1 MNLVIKRNGTEVP
14 FDEQKIASA
23 IKKAG
28 FVKEPAI
35 NKIIENI
42 KYQLSIKGSLTV
54 EEIQDLVELGL
65 MTSSYKSVAREYIRY
80 RKTRELIRENEKAN
94 ESILKLID
102 DKNEYLKTENSNKNH
117 AIASTQRDYIAGEV
131 SKDISMR
138 LLLPTEVVEAH
149 KKGVIHFHDADYF
162 IQHIHNCFSS
172 ATKFVTDTGVRAFK
186 ECYDGEKVN
195 VLDKDGIWQT
205 ATVRKYGKQT
215 MQYVTL
221 QSGRTVKT
229 IKCTPNHRWVL
240 KDGSVTTAL
249 KEGDRLFCLQEKDV
263 TPVEFNEY
271 FCLGFIL
278 GDGTDCE
285 KDGRKYWSV
294 RLCGEKNKYTDVFLK
309 NGFSQSGKAGND
321 FCFIKRTKISKQD
334 FLTYKMWNLL
344 RHEDLLQLFLG
355 LYAADGA
362 KDRNMIATADARLV
376 ELVQDI
382 SAIAG
387 YHITRCSLHCRD
399 TNFKKN
405 AELYEIG
412 FMRSQPG
419 NRNWVVKSI
428 ELDKH
433 TDAYDAWCVEEPVT
447 HTFTLDGGVVTGNCC
462 LVNLEDILQNG
473 TVINGTLIEKPHS
486 FSTACNIA
494 TQVAAIIAS
503 NQYGGQTMSL
513 AHLAPFVEISRQRI
527 KQEAIA
533 DGLAVKLN
541 EEALNEYVEEQVKR
555 EITRGVQTIQYQIN
569 TLNSSN
575 GQTPFITIFAYLN
588 EAKNEQEKKDLALVI
603 AEVLRQRIQ
612 GVKNEV
618 GHWISPAFPKIIYAL
633 EEDNIHEDSKYWWL
647 TELAAKCT
655 AKRLVPDYISEKKMI
670 ELKGY
675 CFPSMG
681 CRSFLSPW
689 FDKDGKAKFYGRFN
703 QGVCTINLPY
713 VALLARDHAI
723 NSTGTRFE
731 DPETT
736 KATAIRFF
744 WDELDHYAELCHKA
758 LQARHARLLN
768 TPVETSPL
776 HWMYGALSRHEKGTT
791 INDLLFGGYSSIS
804 LGYAGLYECV
814 QALIE
819 ESHTTEK
826 GRKIALEILKKLND
840 YCEKWKKEEDLGYSI
855 YGTPIESTTYKF
867 AKALKEEF
875 GEIPEV
881 SDHDYITNSYHVNV
895 REAIDPFT
903 KLTLEEEF
911 QELSLGGCISYVET
925 ANLQNNIPAVLEVI
939 KFIYDNIMYAELNT
953 KSDYCQICGSTDE
966 IKIVE
971 DNGKLVWECPH
982 CGNKDQSKM
991 NVTRRT
997 CGYLGS
1003 NFWNQ
1008 GRTEEIRDRFVHLG
1022 SDQQEEI

>member
-35 NKIIENI
+35 NKIIEKI

-65 MTSSYKSVAREYIRY
+65 MTSSYKGVAREYIRY

-149 KKGVIHFHDADYF
+149 KKGAIHFHDADYF
-162 IQHIHNCFSS
+162 IQHIHNC
-172 ATKFVTDTGVRAFK
+172 
-186 ECYDGEKVN
+186 
-195 VLDKDGIWQT
+195 
-205 ATVRKYGKQT
+205 
-215 MQYVTL
+215 
-221 QSGRTVKT
+221 
-229 IKCTPNHRWVL
+229 
-240 KDGSVTTAL
+240 AL
-249 KEGDRLFCLQEKDV
+249 
-263 TPVEFNEY
+263 
-271 FCLGFIL
+271 I
-278 GDGTDCE
+278 
-285 KDGRKYWSV
+285 
-294 RLCGEKNKYTDVFLK
+294 
-309 NGFSQSGKAGND
+309 
-321 FCFIKRTKISKQD
+321 
-334 FLTYKMWNLL
+334 
-344 RHEDLLQLFLG
+344 
-355 LYAADGA
+355 
-362 KDRNMIATADARLV
+362 
-376 ELVQDI
+376 
-382 SAIAG
+382 
-387 YHITRCSLHCRD
+387 
-399 TNFKKN
+399 
-405 AELYEIG
+405 
-412 FMRSQPG
+412 
-419 NRNWVVKSI
+419 
-428 ELDKH
+428 
-433 TDAYDAWCVEEPVT
+433 
-447 HTFTLDGGVVTGNCC
+447 
-462 LVNLEDILQNG
+462 NLEDILQNG

-513 AHLAPFVEISRQRI
+513 AHLAPFVEVSRQRI

-541 EEALNEYVEEQVKR
+541 EGALNEYVEEQVKR

-776 HWMYGALSRHEKGTT
+776 HWMYGAIARLPKGST
-791 INDLLFGGYSSIS
+791 INDLLVGGYSSIS

-814 QALIE
+814 QALIG
-819 ESHTTEK
+819 ESHTTER
-826 GRKIALEILKKLND
+826 GRKIAIEILRKLND

-925 ANLQNNIPAVLEVI
+925 ANLQNNITAVLEVI

-971 DNGKLVWECPH
+971 DNGKLVWECPN

>member
-35 NKIIENI
+35 NKIIEKI

-65 MTSSYKSVAREYIRY
+65 MTSSYKGVAREYIRY

-149 KKGVIHFHDADYF
+149 KKGAIHFHDADYF
-162 IQHIHNCFSS
+162 IQHIH
-172 ATKFVTDTGVRAFK
+172 
-186 ECYDGEKVN
+186 
-195 VLDKDGIWQT
+195 
-205 ATVRKYGKQT
+205 
-215 MQYVTL
+215 
-221 QSGRTVKT
+221 
-229 IKCTPNHRWVL
+229 
-240 KDGSVTTAL
+240 
-249 KEGDRLFCLQEKDV
+249 
-263 TPVEFNEY
+263 
-271 FCLGFIL
+271 
-278 GDGTDCE
+278 
-285 KDGRKYWSV
+285 
-294 RLCGEKNKYTDVFLK
+294 
-309 NGFSQSGKAGND
+309 
-321 FCFIKRTKISKQD
+321 
-334 FLTYKMWNLL
+334 
-344 RHEDLLQLFLG
+344 
-355 LYAADGA
+355 
-362 KDRNMIATADARLV
+362 
-376 ELVQDI
+376 
-382 SAIAG
+382 
-387 YHITRCSLHCRD
+387 
-399 TNFKKN
+399 
-405 AELYEIG
+405 
-412 FMRSQPG
+412 
-419 NRNWVVKSI
+419 
-428 ELDKH
+428 
-433 TDAYDAWCVEEPVT
+433 
-447 HTFTLDGGVVTGNCC
+447 NCC

-513 AHLAPFVEISRQRI
+513 AHLAPFVEVSRQRI

-689 FDKDGKAKFYGRFN
+689 FDKDGKAKFYGRWN

-814 QALIE
+814 QALIG
-819 ESHTTEK
+819 ESHTNER
-826 GRKIALEILKKLND
+826 GRKIALEILRKLNG

>member
-35 NKIIENI
+35 NKIIEKI

-117 AIASTQRDYIAGEV
+117 RIASTQRDYIAGEV
-131 SKDISMR
+131 SKDISTR

-149 KKGVIHFHDADYF
+149 KKGVIHMHDLDYF
-162 IQHIHNCFSS
+162 IQHIH
-172 ATKFVTDTGVRAFK
+172 
-186 ECYDGEKVN
+186 
-195 VLDKDGIWQT
+195 
-205 ATVRKYGKQT
+205 
-215 MQYVTL
+215 
-221 QSGRTVKT
+221 
-229 IKCTPNHRWVL
+229 
-240 KDGSVTTAL
+240 
-249 KEGDRLFCLQEKDV
+249 
-263 TPVEFNEY
+263 
-271 FCLGFIL
+271 
-278 GDGTDCE
+278 
-285 KDGRKYWSV
+285 
-294 RLCGEKNKYTDVFLK
+294 
-309 NGFSQSGKAGND
+309 
-321 FCFIKRTKISKQD
+321 
-334 FLTYKMWNLL
+334 
-344 RHEDLLQLFLG
+344 
-355 LYAADGA
+355 
-362 KDRNMIATADARLV
+362 
-376 ELVQDI
+376 
-382 SAIAG
+382 
-387 YHITRCSLHCRD
+387 
-399 TNFKKN
+399 
-405 AELYEIG
+405 
-412 FMRSQPG
+412 
-419 NRNWVVKSI
+419 
-428 ELDKH
+428 
-433 TDAYDAWCVEEPVT
+433 
-447 HTFTLDGGVVTGNCC
+447 NCC

-513 AHLAPFVEISRQRI
+513 AHLAPFVEVSRQRI

-612 GVKNEV
+612 GVKNEI
-618 GHWISPAFPKIIYAL
+618 GQWISPAFPKIIYAL
-633 EEDNIHEDSKYWWL
+633 EEDNIHGDSKYWWL

-744 WDELDHYAELCHKA
+744 WDELDHYAELCHTA

-826 GRKIALEILKKLND
+826 GRKIALEILRKLND

-875 GEIPEV
+875 GEISEV
-881 SDHDYITNSYHVNV
+881 SDHNYITNSYHCSV
-895 REAIDPFT
+895 REEIDPFE
-903 KLTLEEEF
+903 KLALESEF
-911 QELSLGGCISYVET
+911 QKLSLGGCISYVET

-953 KSDYCQICGSTDE
+953 KSDFCQVCGSTDE
-966 IKIVE
+966 IQIVE
-971 DNGKLVWECPH
+971 EDGKLVWECPN
-982 CGNKDQSKM
+982 CGNRDQSKM

-1008 GRTEEIRDRFVHLG
+1008 GRTEEIKDRFVHLG

>member
-35 NKIIENI
+35 NKIIEKI

-162 IQHIHNCFSS
+162 IQHIHNC
-172 ATKFVTDTGVRAFK
+172 
-186 ECYDGEKVN
+186 
-195 VLDKDGIWQT
+195 
-205 ATVRKYGKQT
+205 
-215 MQYVTL
+215 
-221 QSGRTVKT
+221 
-229 IKCTPNHRWVL
+229 
-240 KDGSVTTAL
+240 
-249 KEGDRLFCLQEKDV
+249 
-263 TPVEFNEY
+263 
-271 FCLGFIL
+271 
-278 GDGTDCE
+278 
-285 KDGRKYWSV
+285 
-294 RLCGEKNKYTDVFLK
+294 
-309 NGFSQSGKAGND
+309 
-321 FCFIKRTKISKQD
+321 
-334 FLTYKMWNLL
+334 
-344 RHEDLLQLFLG
+344 
-355 LYAADGA
+355 
-362 KDRNMIATADARLV
+362 
-376 ELVQDI
+376 
-382 SAIAG
+382 
-387 YHITRCSLHCRD
+387 
-399 TNFKKN
+399 
-405 AELYEIG
+405 
-412 FMRSQPG
+412 
-419 NRNWVVKSI
+419 
-428 ELDKH
+428 
-433 TDAYDAWCVEEPVT
+433 
-447 HTFTLDGGVVTGNCC
+447 C

-513 AHLAPFVEISRQRI
+513 AHLAPFVEVSRQRI

-713 VALLARDHAI
+713 IALLARDHAI

-814 QALIE
+814 QALIG
-819 ESHTTEK
+819 ESHTTER
-826 GRKIALEILKKLND
+826 GRKIALEILRKLND

-867 AKALKEEF
+867 ARALKEEF

-939 KFIYDNIMYAELNT
+939 KFIYNNIMYAELNT

-982 CGNKDQSKM
+982 CGNRDQSKM

-1008 GRTEEIRDRFVHLG
+1008 GRTEEIKDRFVHLG

>member
-35 NKIIENI
+35 NKIIEKI

-65 MTSSYKSVAREYIRY
+65 MTSSYKGVAREYIRY

-117 AIASTQRDYIAGEV
+117 RIASTQRDYIAGEV
-131 SKDISMR
+131 SKDISTR

-149 KKGVIHFHDADYF
+149 KKGVIHMHDLDYF
-162 IQHIHNCFSS
+162 IQHIH
-172 ATKFVTDTGVRAFK
+172 
-186 ECYDGEKVN
+186 
-195 VLDKDGIWQT
+195 
-205 ATVRKYGKQT
+205 
-215 MQYVTL
+215 
-221 QSGRTVKT
+221 
-229 IKCTPNHRWVL
+229 
-240 KDGSVTTAL
+240 
-249 KEGDRLFCLQEKDV
+249 
-263 TPVEFNEY
+263 
-271 FCLGFIL
+271 
-278 GDGTDCE
+278 
-285 KDGRKYWSV
+285 
-294 RLCGEKNKYTDVFLK
+294 
-309 NGFSQSGKAGND
+309 
-321 FCFIKRTKISKQD
+321 
-334 FLTYKMWNLL
+334 
-344 RHEDLLQLFLG
+344 
-355 LYAADGA
+355 
-362 KDRNMIATADARLV
+362 
-376 ELVQDI
+376 
-382 SAIAG
+382 
-387 YHITRCSLHCRD
+387 
-399 TNFKKN
+399 
-405 AELYEIG
+405 
-412 FMRSQPG
+412 
-419 NRNWVVKSI
+419 
-428 ELDKH
+428 
-433 TDAYDAWCVEEPVT
+433 
-447 HTFTLDGGVVTGNCC
+447 NCC

-513 AHLAPFVEISRQRI
+513 AHLAPFVEVSRQRI

-533 DGLAVKLN
+533 DGLAIKLN
-541 EEALNEYVEEQVKR
+541 EEALNEYIEAQVKR

-633 EEDNIHEDSKYWWL
+633 EEDNITEDSKYWWL

-744 WDELDHYAELCHKA
+744 WDELDHYAELCHTA

-768 TPVETSPL
+768 TSVETSPL

-953 KSDYCQICGSTDE
+953 KSDYCQVCGSTDE

-971 DNGKLVWECPH
+971 DNGKLVWECPN
-982 CGNKDQSKM
+982 CGNRDQSKM

-1008 GRTEEIRDRFVHLG
+1008 GRTEEIKDRFVHLG

>member
-35 NKIIENI
+35 YKIIEKI

-117 AIASTQRDYIAGEV
+117 RIASTQRDYIAGEV
-131 SKDISMR
+131 SKDISTR

-149 KKGVIHFHDADYF
+149 KKGVIHMHDLDYF
-162 IQHIHNCFSS
+162 IQHIHNC
-172 ATKFVTDTGVRAFK
+172 
-186 ECYDGEKVN
+186 
-195 VLDKDGIWQT
+195 
-205 ATVRKYGKQT
+205 
-215 MQYVTL
+215 
-221 QSGRTVKT
+221 
-229 IKCTPNHRWVL
+229 
-240 KDGSVTTAL
+240 
-249 KEGDRLFCLQEKDV
+249 
-263 TPVEFNEY
+263 
-271 FCLGFIL
+271 
-278 GDGTDCE
+278 
-285 KDGRKYWSV
+285 
-294 RLCGEKNKYTDVFLK
+294 
-309 NGFSQSGKAGND
+309 
-321 FCFIKRTKISKQD
+321 
-334 FLTYKMWNLL
+334 
-344 RHEDLLQLFLG
+344 
-355 LYAADGA
+355 
-362 KDRNMIATADARLV
+362 
-376 ELVQDI
+376 
-382 SAIAG
+382 
-387 YHITRCSLHCRD
+387 SL
-399 TNFKKN
+399 
-405 AELYEIG
+405 I
-412 FMRSQPG
+412 
-419 NRNWVVKSI
+419 
-428 ELDKH
+428 
-433 TDAYDAWCVEEPVT
+433 
-447 HTFTLDGGVVTGNCC
+447 
-462 LVNLEDILQNG
+462 NLEDILQNG

-513 AHLAPFVEISRQRI
+513 AHLAPFVEVSRQRI

-603 AEVLRQRIQ
+603 AEVLHQRIQ

-618 GHWISPAFPKIIYAL
+618 GQWISPAFPKIIYAL

-689 FDKDGKAKFYGRFN
+689 FDKDGKAKFYGRWN

-744 WDELDHYAELCHKA
+744 WDELDHYTELCHIA

-814 QALIE
+814 QALIGQ
-819 ESHTTEK
+819 SHTSENGK
-826 GRKIALEILKKLND
+826 ELALQILRKLNA
-840 YCEKWKKEEDLGYSI
+840 YCEKWKAEENIGYAL
-855 YGTPIESTTYKF
+855 YGTPLESTTYKF
-867 AKALKEEF
+867 ARALKEEF
-875 GEIPEV
+875 GEIPEI

-895 REAIDPFT
+895 REEIDPFE
-903 KLTLEEEF
+903 KLALESEF
-911 QELSLGGCISYVET
+911 QKLSLGGCISYVET

-953 KSDYCQICGSTDE
+953 KSDFCQVCGSTDE
-966 IKIVE
+966 IQIVE
-971 DNGKLVWECPH
+971 EDGKLVWECPN
-982 CGNKDQSKM
+982 CGNRDQSKM

-1008 GRTEEIRDRFVHLG
+1008 GRTEEIKDRFVHLG

>member
-35 NKIIENI
+35 NKIIEKI

-65 MTSSYKSVAREYIRY
+65 MTSSYKGVAREYIRY

-149 KKGVIHFHDADYF
+149 KKGAIHFHDADYF
-162 IQHIHNCFSS
+162 IQHIHNC
-172 ATKFVTDTGVRAFK
+172 
-186 ECYDGEKVN
+186 
-195 VLDKDGIWQT
+195 
-205 ATVRKYGKQT
+205 
-215 MQYVTL
+215 
-221 QSGRTVKT
+221 
-229 IKCTPNHRWVL
+229 
-240 KDGSVTTAL
+240 AL
-249 KEGDRLFCLQEKDV
+249 
-263 TPVEFNEY
+263 
-271 FCLGFIL
+271 I
-278 GDGTDCE
+278 
-285 KDGRKYWSV
+285 
-294 RLCGEKNKYTDVFLK
+294 
-309 NGFSQSGKAGND
+309 
-321 FCFIKRTKISKQD
+321 
-334 FLTYKMWNLL
+334 
-344 RHEDLLQLFLG
+344 
-355 LYAADGA
+355 
-362 KDRNMIATADARLV
+362 
-376 ELVQDI
+376 
-382 SAIAG
+382 
-387 YHITRCSLHCRD
+387 
-399 TNFKKN
+399 
-405 AELYEIG
+405 
-412 FMRSQPG
+412 
-419 NRNWVVKSI
+419 
-428 ELDKH
+428 
-433 TDAYDAWCVEEPVT
+433 
-447 HTFTLDGGVVTGNCC
+447 
-462 LVNLEDILQNG
+462 NLEDILQNG

-513 AHLAPFVEISRQRI
+513 AHLAPFVEVSRQRI

-541 EEALNEYVEEQVKR
+541 EGALNEYVEEQVKR

-776 HWMYGALSRHEKGTT
+776 HWMYGAIARLPKGST
-791 INDLLFGGYSSIS
+791 INDLLVGGYSSIS

-814 QALIE
+814 QALIG
-819 ESHTTEK
+819 ESHTTER
-826 GRKIALEILKKLND
+826 GRKIAIEILRKLND

-895 REAIDPFT
+895 REVIDPFT

-925 ANLQNNIPAVLEVI
+925 ANLQNNITAVLEVI

-971 DNGKLVWECPH
+971 DNGKLVWECPN

>member
-1 MNLVIKRNGTEVP
+1 MKSVVKRNGTVVP
-14 FDEQKIASA
+14 FDEEKIVSA

-28 FVKEPAI
+28 FVRETTI
-35 NKIIENI
+35 RKIVEQV

-65 MTSSYKSVAREYIRY
+65 MTSSYKMVAREYIRY
-80 RKTRELIRENEKAN
+80 RKVREMIRENEKAN

-117 AIASTQRDYIAGEV
+117 TIASTQRDYIAGEV
-131 SKDISMR
+131 SKDITMR
-138 LLLPTEVVEAH
+138 LLLPKEVVEAH
-149 KKGVIHFHDADYF
+149 KKGILHFHDADYF
-162 IQHIHNCFSS
+162 IQHIHNCS
-172 ATKFVTDTGVRAFK
+172 
-186 ECYDGEKVN
+186 
-195 VLDKDGIWQT
+195 LI
-205 ATVRKYGKQT
+205 
-215 MQYVTL
+215 
-221 QSGRTVKT
+221 
-229 IKCTPNHRWVL
+229 
-240 KDGSVTTAL
+240 
-249 KEGDRLFCLQEKDV
+249 
-263 TPVEFNEY
+263 
-271 FCLGFIL
+271 
-278 GDGTDCE
+278 
-285 KDGRKYWSV
+285 
-294 RLCGEKNKYTDVFLK
+294 
-309 NGFSQSGKAGND
+309 
-321 FCFIKRTKISKQD
+321 
-334 FLTYKMWNLL
+334 
-344 RHEDLLQLFLG
+344 DL
-355 LYAADGA
+355 
-362 KDRNMIATADARLV
+362 
-376 ELVQDI
+376 E
-382 SAIAG
+382 S
-387 YHITRCSLHCRD
+387 
-399 TNFKKN
+399 
-405 AELYEIG
+405 
-412 FMRSQPG
+412 
-419 NRNWVVKSI
+419 
-428 ELDKH
+428 
-433 TDAYDAWCVEEPVT
+433 
-447 HTFTLDGGVVTGNCC
+447 
-462 LVNLEDILQNG
+462 ILQNG

-513 AHLAPFVEISRQRI
+513 AHLAPFVEVSRQKIREKLMTLYGGEAPDCFDEIVEDFLQDEI
-527 KQEAIA
+527 K
-533 DGLAVKLN
+533 
-541 EEALNEYVEEQVKR
+541 
-555 EITRGVQTIQYQIN
+555 RGVQMIQYQIN

-588 EAKNEQEKKDLALVI
+588 EAKNEREKEDLALVI
-603 AEVLRQRIQ
+603 AEVLRQRIK

-618 GHWISPAFPKIIYAL
+618 GQWISPAFPKIIYAL

-647 TELAAKCT
+647 TKLAAKCT

-736 KATAIRFF
+736 KATSIRFF
-744 WDELDHYAELCHKA
+744 WDELDHYTELCHIA
-758 LQARHARLLN
+758 LQARHARLLD

-776 HWMYGALSRHEKGTT
+776 HWMYGAIARLPKGST
-791 INDLLFGGYSSIS
+791 INELLTGGYSSIS

-814 QALIE
+814 QALIG
-819 ESHTTEK
+819 ESHTTER
-826 GRKIALEILKKLND
+826 GRKIALAILQKLND
-840 YCEKWKKEEDLGYSI
+840 YCEKWKKEENLGYSI

-895 REAIDPFT
+895 REAIDPFQ
-903 KLTLEEEF
+903 KLALEEEF

-925 ANLQNNIPAVLEVI
+925 ANLQNNIPVVLEVI

-953 KSDYCQICGSTDE
+953 KSDYCQVCGSTDE

-971 DNGKLVWECPH
+971 EDGKLVWECPH
-982 CGNKDQSKM
+982 CGNRDQSKM

-997 CGYLGS
+997 CGL
-1003 NFWNQ
+1003 N
-1008 GRTEEIRDRFVHLG
+1008 
-1022 SDQQEEI
+1022 

>member
-35 NKIIENI
+35 NKIIEKI

-162 IQHIHNCFSS
+162 IQHIH
-172 ATKFVTDTGVRAFK
+172 
-186 ECYDGEKVN
+186 
-195 VLDKDGIWQT
+195 
-205 ATVRKYGKQT
+205 
-215 MQYVTL
+215 
-221 QSGRTVKT
+221 
-229 IKCTPNHRWVL
+229 
-240 KDGSVTTAL
+240 
-249 KEGDRLFCLQEKDV
+249 
-263 TPVEFNEY
+263 
-271 FCLGFIL
+271 
-278 GDGTDCE
+278 
-285 KDGRKYWSV
+285 
-294 RLCGEKNKYTDVFLK
+294 
-309 NGFSQSGKAGND
+309 
-321 FCFIKRTKISKQD
+321 
-334 FLTYKMWNLL
+334 
-344 RHEDLLQLFLG
+344 
-355 LYAADGA
+355 
-362 KDRNMIATADARLV
+362 
-376 ELVQDI
+376 
-382 SAIAG
+382 
-387 YHITRCSLHCRD
+387 
-399 TNFKKN
+399 
-405 AELYEIG
+405 
-412 FMRSQPG
+412 
-419 NRNWVVKSI
+419 
-428 ELDKH
+428 
-433 TDAYDAWCVEEPVT
+433 
-447 HTFTLDGGVVTGNCC
+447 NCC

-689 FDKDGKAKFYGRFN
+689 FDKDGKAKFYGR
-703 QGVCTINLPY
+703 
-713 VALLARDHAI
+713 
-723 NSTGTRFE
+723 
-731 DPETT
+731 
-736 KATAIRFF
+736 
-744 WDELDHYAELCHKA
+744 
-758 LQARHARLLN
+758 
-768 TPVETSPL
+768 
-776 HWMYGALSRHEKGTT
+776 
-791 INDLLFGGYSSIS
+791 
-804 LGYAGLYECV
+804 
-814 QALIE
+814 
-819 ESHTTEK
+819 
-826 GRKIALEILKKLND
+826 
-840 YCEKWKKEEDLGYSI
+840 
-855 YGTPIESTTYKF
+855 
-867 AKALKEEF
+867 
-875 GEIPEV
+875 
-881 SDHDYITNSYHVNV
+881 
-895 REAIDPFT
+895 
-903 KLTLEEEF
+903 LTF
-911 QELSLGGCISYVET
+911 C
-925 ANLQNNIPAVLEVI
+925 
-939 KFIYDNIMYAELNT
+939 
-953 KSDYCQICGSTDE
+953 
-966 IKIVE
+966 
-971 DNGKLVWECPH
+971 
-982 CGNKDQSKM
+982 
-991 NVTRRT
+991 
-997 CGYLGS
+997 
-1003 NFWNQ
+1003 
-1008 GRTEEIRDRFVHLG
+1008 
-1022 SDQQEEI
+1022 

>member
-35 NKIIENI
+35 NKIIDKI

-162 IQHIHNCFSS
+162 IQHIHNC
-172 ATKFVTDTGVRAFK
+172 
-186 ECYDGEKVN
+186 
-195 VLDKDGIWQT
+195 
-205 ATVRKYGKQT
+205 
-215 MQYVTL
+215 
-221 QSGRTVKT
+221 
-229 IKCTPNHRWVL
+229 
-240 KDGSVTTAL
+240 
-249 KEGDRLFCLQEKDV
+249 
-263 TPVEFNEY
+263 
-271 FCLGFIL
+271 
-278 GDGTDCE
+278 
-285 KDGRKYWSV
+285 
-294 RLCGEKNKYTDVFLK
+294 
-309 NGFSQSGKAGND
+309 
-321 FCFIKRTKISKQD
+321 
-334 FLTYKMWNLL
+334 
-344 RHEDLLQLFLG
+344 
-355 LYAADGA
+355 
-362 KDRNMIATADARLV
+362 
-376 ELVQDI
+376 
-382 SAIAG
+382 
-387 YHITRCSLHCRD
+387 
-399 TNFKKN
+399 
-405 AELYEIG
+405 
-412 FMRSQPG
+412 
-419 NRNWVVKSI
+419 
-428 ELDKH
+428 
-433 TDAYDAWCVEEPVT
+433 
-447 HTFTLDGGVVTGNCC
+447 C

-513 AHLAPFVEISRQRI
+513 AHLAPFVEVSRQRI

-541 EEALNEYVEEQVKR
+541 EEVLNEYVEEQVKR

-618 GHWISPAFPKIIYAL
+618 GQWISPAFPKIIYAL

-689 FDKDGKAKFYGRFN
+689 FDKDGKAKFYGRWN

-713 VALLARDHAI
+713 IALLARDHAI

-744 WDELDHYAELCHKA
+744 WDELDHYAELCHTA

-814 QALIE
+814 QALIGQ
-819 ESHTTEK
+819 SHTSENGK
-826 GRKIALEILKKLND
+826 ELALQILRKLNA
-840 YCEKWKKEEDLGYSI
+840 YCEKWKAEENIGYAL
-855 YGTPIESTTYKF
+855 YGTPLESTTYKF
-867 AKALKEEF
+867 ARALKEEF
-875 GEIPEV
+875 GEIPEI

-895 REAIDPFT
+895 REEIDPFE
-903 KLTLEEEF
+903 KLALESEF
-911 QELSLGGCISYVET
+911 QKLSLGGCISYVET

-953 KSDYCQICGSTDE
+953 KSDFCQVCGSTDE
-966 IKIVE
+966 IQIVE
-971 DNGKLVWECPH
+971 EDGKLIWECPN
-982 CGNKDQSKM
+982 CGNRDQSKM

-1008 GRTEEIRDRFVHLG
+1008 GRTEEIKDRFVHLG

>member
-28 FVKEPAI
+28 FVKEPTI
-35 NKIIENI
+35 NKIIEKV

-65 MTSSYKSVAREYIRY
+65 MTSSYKGVAREYIRY

-162 IQHIHNCFSS
+162 IQHIHNC
-172 ATKFVTDTGVRAFK
+172 
-186 ECYDGEKVN
+186 
-195 VLDKDGIWQT
+195 
-205 ATVRKYGKQT
+205 
-215 MQYVTL
+215 
-221 QSGRTVKT
+221 
-229 IKCTPNHRWVL
+229 
-240 KDGSVTTAL
+240 
-249 KEGDRLFCLQEKDV
+249 
-263 TPVEFNEY
+263 
-271 FCLGFIL
+271 
-278 GDGTDCE
+278 
-285 KDGRKYWSV
+285 
-294 RLCGEKNKYTDVFLK
+294 
-309 NGFSQSGKAGND
+309 
-321 FCFIKRTKISKQD
+321 
-334 FLTYKMWNLL
+334 
-344 RHEDLLQLFLG
+344 
-355 LYAADGA
+355 
-362 KDRNMIATADARLV
+362 
-376 ELVQDI
+376 
-382 SAIAG
+382 
-387 YHITRCSLHCRD
+387 
-399 TNFKKN
+399 
-405 AELYEIG
+405 
-412 FMRSQPG
+412 
-419 NRNWVVKSI
+419 
-428 ELDKH
+428 
-433 TDAYDAWCVEEPVT
+433 
-447 HTFTLDGGVVTGNCC
+447 C

-513 AHLAPFVEISRQRI
+513 AHLAPFVEVSRQRI

>member
-35 NKIIENI
+35 NKIIEKI

-65 MTSSYKSVAREYIRY
+65 MTSSYKGVAREYIRY

-162 IQHIHNCFSS
+162 IQHIHNC
-172 ATKFVTDTGVRAFK
+172 
-186 ECYDGEKVN
+186 
-195 VLDKDGIWQT
+195 
-205 ATVRKYGKQT
+205 
-215 MQYVTL
+215 
-221 QSGRTVKT
+221 
-229 IKCTPNHRWVL
+229 
-240 KDGSVTTAL
+240 
-249 KEGDRLFCLQEKDV
+249 
-263 TPVEFNEY
+263 
-271 FCLGFIL
+271 
-278 GDGTDCE
+278 
-285 KDGRKYWSV
+285 
-294 RLCGEKNKYTDVFLK
+294 
-309 NGFSQSGKAGND
+309 
-321 FCFIKRTKISKQD
+321 
-334 FLTYKMWNLL
+334 
-344 RHEDLLQLFLG
+344 
-355 LYAADGA
+355 
-362 KDRNMIATADARLV
+362 
-376 ELVQDI
+376 
-382 SAIAG
+382 
-387 YHITRCSLHCRD
+387 SL
-399 TNFKKN
+399 
-405 AELYEIG
+405 I
-412 FMRSQPG
+412 
-419 NRNWVVKSI
+419 
-428 ELDKH
+428 
-433 TDAYDAWCVEEPVT
+433 
-447 HTFTLDGGVVTGNCC
+447 
-462 LVNLEDILQNG
+462 NLEDILQNG

-513 AHLAPFVEISRQRI
+513 AHLAPFVEVSRQRI

-588 EAKNEQEKKDLALVI
+588 EAENEQEKKDLALVI

-618 GHWISPAFPKIIYAL
+618 GQWISPAFPKIIYAL

-689 FDKDGKAKFYGRFN
+689 FDKDGKAKFYGRWN

-744 WDELDHYAELCHKA
+744 WDELDHYAELCHIA

-768 TPVETSPL
+768 TSVETSPL

-814 QALIE
+814 QALIGQ
-819 ESHTTEK
+819 SHTSENGK
-826 GRKIALEILKKLND
+826 ELALQILRKLNA
-840 YCEKWKKEEDLGYSI
+840 YCEKWKAEENIGYAL
-855 YGTPIESTTYKF
+855 YGTPLESTTYKF

-895 REAIDPFT
+895 REEIDPFE
-903 KLTLEEEF
+903 KLALESEF
-911 QELSLGGCISYVET
+911 QKLSLGGCISYVET

-953 KSDYCQICGSTDE
+953 KSDFCQVCGSTDE
-966 IKIVE
+966 IQIVE
-971 DNGKLVWECPH
+971 EDGKLIWECPN
-982 CGNKDQSKM
+982 CGNRDQSKM

-1008 GRTEEIRDRFVHLG
+1008 GRTEEIKDRFVHLG

>member
-35 NKIIENI
+35 NKIIEKI

-65 MTSSYKSVAREYIRY
+65 MTSSYKGVAREYIRY

-162 IQHIHNCFSS
+162 IQHIHNC
-172 ATKFVTDTGVRAFK
+172 
-186 ECYDGEKVN
+186 
-195 VLDKDGIWQT
+195 
-205 ATVRKYGKQT
+205 
-215 MQYVTL
+215 
-221 QSGRTVKT
+221 
-229 IKCTPNHRWVL
+229 
-240 KDGSVTTAL
+240 
-249 KEGDRLFCLQEKDV
+249 
-263 TPVEFNEY
+263 
-271 FCLGFIL
+271 
-278 GDGTDCE
+278 
-285 KDGRKYWSV
+285 
-294 RLCGEKNKYTDVFLK
+294 
-309 NGFSQSGKAGND
+309 
-321 FCFIKRTKISKQD
+321 
-334 FLTYKMWNLL
+334 
-344 RHEDLLQLFLG
+344 
-355 LYAADGA
+355 
-362 KDRNMIATADARLV
+362 
-376 ELVQDI
+376 
-382 SAIAG
+382 
-387 YHITRCSLHCRD
+387 
-399 TNFKKN
+399 
-405 AELYEIG
+405 
-412 FMRSQPG
+412 
-419 NRNWVVKSI
+419 
-428 ELDKH
+428 
-433 TDAYDAWCVEEPVT
+433 
-447 HTFTLDGGVVTGNCC
+447 C

-513 AHLAPFVEISRQRI
+513 AHLAPFVEVSRQRI

-541 EEALNEYVEEQVKR
+541 EETLNEYVEEQVKR

-819 ESHTTEK
+819 ESHTTER
-826 GRKIALEILKKLND
+826 GRKIALEILRKLND

>member
-35 NKIIENI
+35 NKIIEKI

-65 MTSSYKSVAREYIRY
+65 MTSSYKGVAREYIRY

-117 AIASTQRDYIAGEV
+117 RIASTQRDYIAGEV
-131 SKDISMR
+131 SKDISTR

-149 KKGVIHFHDADYF
+149 KKGVIHMHDLDYF
-162 IQHIHNCFSS
+162 IQHIHNCS
-172 ATKFVTDTGVRAFK
+172 
-186 ECYDGEKVN
+186 
-195 VLDKDGIWQT
+195 
-205 ATVRKYGKQT
+205 
-215 MQYVTL
+215 
-221 QSGRTVKT
+221 
-229 IKCTPNHRWVL
+229 
-240 KDGSVTTAL
+240 
-249 KEGDRLFCLQEKDV
+249 
-263 TPVEFNEY
+263 
-271 FCLGFIL
+271 
-278 GDGTDCE
+278 
-285 KDGRKYWSV
+285 
-294 RLCGEKNKYTDVFLK
+294 
-309 NGFSQSGKAGND
+309 
-321 FCFIKRTKISKQD
+321 
-334 FLTYKMWNLL
+334 
-344 RHEDLLQLFLG
+344 
-355 LYAADGA
+355 
-362 KDRNMIATADARLV
+362 
-376 ELVQDI
+376 
-382 SAIAG
+382 
-387 YHITRCSLHCRD
+387 
-399 TNFKKN
+399 
-405 AELYEIG
+405 
-412 FMRSQPG
+412 
-419 NRNWVVKSI
+419 
-428 ELDKH
+428 
-433 TDAYDAWCVEEPVT
+433 
-447 HTFTLDGGVVTGNCC
+447 

-473 TVINGTLIEKPHS
+473 TVINGTMIEKPHS

-513 AHLAPFVEISRQRI
+513 AHLAPFVEVSRQRI

-633 EEDNIHEDSKYWWL
+633 EEDNITEDSKYWWL

-776 HWMYGALSRHEKGTT
+776 HWMYGALSRHEKGST

-826 GRKIALEILKKLND
+826 GRKIALEILRKLND

-971 DNGKLVWECPH
+971 DNGKLVWECPN
-982 CGNKDQSKM
+982 CGNRDQSKM
-991 NVTRRT
+991 NVIRRT
-997 CGYLGS
+997 CGYCGS

>member
-35 NKIIENI
+35 NKIIEKI

-65 MTSSYKSVAREYIRY
+65 MTSSYKGVAREYIRY

-162 IQHIHNCFSS
+162 IQHIHNC
-172 ATKFVTDTGVRAFK
+172 
-186 ECYDGEKVN
+186 
-195 VLDKDGIWQT
+195 
-205 ATVRKYGKQT
+205 
-215 MQYVTL
+215 
-221 QSGRTVKT
+221 
-229 IKCTPNHRWVL
+229 
-240 KDGSVTTAL
+240 
-249 KEGDRLFCLQEKDV
+249 
-263 TPVEFNEY
+263 
-271 FCLGFIL
+271 
-278 GDGTDCE
+278 
-285 KDGRKYWSV
+285 
-294 RLCGEKNKYTDVFLK
+294 
-309 NGFSQSGKAGND
+309 
-321 FCFIKRTKISKQD
+321 
-334 FLTYKMWNLL
+334 
-344 RHEDLLQLFLG
+344 
-355 LYAADGA
+355 
-362 KDRNMIATADARLV
+362 
-376 ELVQDI
+376 
-382 SAIAG
+382 
-387 YHITRCSLHCRD
+387 
-399 TNFKKN
+399 
-405 AELYEIG
+405 
-412 FMRSQPG
+412 
-419 NRNWVVKSI
+419 
-428 ELDKH
+428 
-433 TDAYDAWCVEEPVT
+433 
-447 HTFTLDGGVVTGNCC
+447 C

-513 AHLAPFVEISRQRI
+513 AHLAPFVEVSRQRI

-689 FDKDGKAKFYGRFN
+689 FDKNGKAKFYGR
-703 QGVCTINLPY
+703 
-713 VALLARDHAI
+713 
-723 NSTGTRFE
+723 
-731 DPETT
+731 
-736 KATAIRFF
+736 
-744 WDELDHYAELCHKA
+744 
-758 LQARHARLLN
+758 
-768 TPVETSPL
+768 
-776 HWMYGALSRHEKGTT
+776 
-791 INDLLFGGYSSIS
+791 
-804 LGYAGLYECV
+804 
-814 QALIE
+814 
-819 ESHTTEK
+819 
-826 GRKIALEILKKLND
+826 
-840 YCEKWKKEEDLGYSI
+840 
-855 YGTPIESTTYKF
+855 
-867 AKALKEEF
+867 
-875 GEIPEV
+875 
-881 SDHDYITNSYHVNV
+881 
-895 REAIDPFT
+895 
-903 KLTLEEEF
+903 LTL
-911 QELSLGGCISYVET
+911 C
-925 ANLQNNIPAVLEVI
+925 
-939 KFIYDNIMYAELNT
+939 
-953 KSDYCQICGSTDE
+953 
-966 IKIVE
+966 
-971 DNGKLVWECPH
+971 
-982 CGNKDQSKM
+982 
-991 NVTRRT
+991 
-997 CGYLGS
+997 
-1003 NFWNQ
+1003 
-1008 GRTEEIRDRFVHLG
+1008 
-1022 SDQQEEI
+1022 

>member
-35 NKIIENI
+35 NKIIEKI

-65 MTSSYKSVAREYIRY
+65 MTSSYKGVAREYIRY

-149 KKGVIHFHDADYF
+149 KKGAIHFHDADYF
-162 IQHIHNCFSS
+162 IQHIH
-172 ATKFVTDTGVRAFK
+172 
-186 ECYDGEKVN
+186 
-195 VLDKDGIWQT
+195 
-205 ATVRKYGKQT
+205 
-215 MQYVTL
+215 
-221 QSGRTVKT
+221 
-229 IKCTPNHRWVL
+229 
-240 KDGSVTTAL
+240 
-249 KEGDRLFCLQEKDV
+249 
-263 TPVEFNEY
+263 
-271 FCLGFIL
+271 
-278 GDGTDCE
+278 
-285 KDGRKYWSV
+285 
-294 RLCGEKNKYTDVFLK
+294 
-309 NGFSQSGKAGND
+309 
-321 FCFIKRTKISKQD
+321 
-334 FLTYKMWNLL
+334 
-344 RHEDLLQLFLG
+344 
-355 LYAADGA
+355 
-362 KDRNMIATADARLV
+362 
-376 ELVQDI
+376 
-382 SAIAG
+382 
-387 YHITRCSLHCRD
+387 
-399 TNFKKN
+399 
-405 AELYEIG
+405 
-412 FMRSQPG
+412 
-419 NRNWVVKSI
+419 
-428 ELDKH
+428 
-433 TDAYDAWCVEEPVT
+433 
-447 HTFTLDGGVVTGNCC
+447 NCC

-513 AHLAPFVEISRQRI
+513 AHLAPFVEVSRQRI

-689 FDKDGKAKFYGRFN
+689 FDKNGKAKFYGRFN

-814 QALIE
+814 QALIG
-819 ESHTTEK
+819 ESHTTER
-826 GRKIALEILKKLND
+826 GRKIALEILRKLND